1 MKNMSFHNQRT
12 TIPSRTNKMKTTCRC
27 IVMKLG
33 KTDHEKVLKAATGK
47 RRYLDNVRITQLVQ
61 SSLATLGAKRQWNR
75 WTHSGC

>member
-1 MKNMSFHNQRT
+1 
-12 TIPSRTNKMKTTCRC
+12 MKTTCRC